1 MKNMYKEEI
10 YSEDLD
16 INFNGY
22 PLENVDLDE
31 LRDFILHNRCRRFP
45 KNRRYVLKVIVEEVE
60 AEAEEKFYVNEFWTC
75 MKCGHLN
82 NTVLCTKCGH
92 IRGETK

>member
-1 MKNMYKEEI
+1 MYKEEI

-31 LRDFILHNRCRRFP
+31 LQDFILGNRCGRFP
-45 KNRRYVLKVIVEEVE
+45 KNRRYILKLIVEE
-60 AEAEEKFYVNEFWTC
+60 AESEEDSVVWSC
-75 MKCGHLN
+75 LKCGHLN

-92 IRGETK
+92 IRGETKWVRMN